1 MTFHGNA
8 SGSCGNFVK
17 GHCTWQQI
25 MCVSVY
31 ANRHWACWNWVA
43 VSQISGGA
51 VRQSQHYIGVCAR
64 VSAERAAN
72 EPSKRAPRDV
82 TKSIRYTSPTFSC
95 SSARLWAKWRAER
108 LSASVCF
115 NKQPARPTVAAL
127 LLLRSRRVCLYKH
140 ITLNCVWVSECAPCV
155 CCTYS
160 CVPQTDLLN

>member
-1 MTFHGNA
+1 
-8 SGSCGNFVK
+8 
-17 GHCTWQQI
+17 

-31 ANRHWACWNWVA
+31 ANRHGACWNWVA

-51 VRQSQHYIGVCAR
+51 ARQSQHNIGVCA
-64 VSAERAAN
+64 SQAIASERRAN
-72 EPSKRAPRDV
+72 ESSKRAPGDV

-140 ITLNCVWVSECAPCV
+140 ITLNCVWVSECAALCV
-155 CCTYS
+155 LYILCAA
-160 CVPQTDLLN
+160 DRLA